1 MEEDIPASKDWEV
14 VRTLVPFLSPF
25 YKATLRLSGSL
36 HAPSNVIFDEI
47 STIQNYIKK
56 FSSNCDDLVLKDM
69 ATKMQVKYGKYWGS
83 SENTKYLLHTAI
95 VLDPRYKLKFMGY
108 CFSEM
113 FEGSVAKEMYKR
125 VEDVLRQ
132 LFNEYS
138 LSAANNASSTQGVTC
153 PSNAGESST
162 KTDVTKA
169 FRFYRYV

>member
-1 MEEDIPASKDWEV
+1 
-14 VRTLVPFLSPF
+14 
-25 YKATLRLSGSL
+25 
-36 HAPSNVIFDEI
+36 
-47 STIQNYIKK
+47 
-56 FSSNCDDLVLKDM
+56 
-69 ATKMQVKYGKYWGS
+69 
-83 SENTKYLLHTAI
+83 
-95 VLDPRYKLKFMGY
+95 
-108 CFSEM
+108 M

-169 FRFYRYV
+169 FRFTDKNLESASELDIYLMELRT